1 RFLMIRRPPIS
12 TPLILR
18 RLVIICIRD
27 RDEPAAPVARARPVA
42 VASRPLA
49 AKTAAKP
56 AVRATAAPSR
66 QAKPQAALADGNW
79 QEF

>member
-1 RFLMIRRPPIS
+1 LF
-12 TPLILR
+12 
-18 RLVIICIRD
+18 IRD

>member
-1 RFLMIRRPPIS
+1 LYVSAAASVVYKRQVSVFKL
-12 TPLILR
+12 
-18 RLVIICIRD
+18 
-27 RDEPAAPVARARPVA
+27 DEPAAPVARARPVA

>member
-1 RFLMIRRPPIS
+1 WDDRRQRH
-12 TPLILR
+12 L
-18 RLVIICIRD
+18 CIRD
-27 RDEPAAPVARARPVA
+27 WFKLDEPAAPVARARPVA